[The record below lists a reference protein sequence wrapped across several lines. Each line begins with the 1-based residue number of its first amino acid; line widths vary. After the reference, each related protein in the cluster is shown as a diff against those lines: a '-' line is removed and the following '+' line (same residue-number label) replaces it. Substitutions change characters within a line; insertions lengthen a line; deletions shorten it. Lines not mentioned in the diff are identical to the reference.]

1 MYPSINRIVLC
12 CALFV
17 YVTSSFNSQAQD
29 ISEKFGQ
36 ISMGELLMTKCSR
49 DTSAEAYVLFDKGNS
64 VFVQSSSGGF
74 DIYFDRQCRI
84 KILSENG
91 YDYADISIPL
101 YQENN
106 IYERLESIEAYTYNL
121 NGTLIER
128 TALDPKNIYDEKVSE
143 SYTKKKFALPKVKV
157 GSVIEYKYRVSTPYV
172 FNLPSWGFQ
181 WEIPVRYSEY
191 EVHMIPFYVYTYI
204 LQGANKFDV
213 YNSEEENGTSQ
224 SFAGINYHD
233 MIYVYG
239 MKNLPAFH
247 TESYIACPRDYL
259 LKIIFQLSTV
269 IHPDGAKVNYL
280 TTWNLMVKDILKN
293 EDLGRFLRSG
303 NSQAKKIVD
312 GMNLASL
319 PAEEK
324 VKFIVDYVKSNF
336 KWDDETSLR
345 TKKSV
350 KKFIDDKSGNSS
362 EINLFLVSLLNAAG
376 IESYPLLISTR
387 DHGVIRYQYPF
398 IHYFNNLIVAVK
410 INNKYTLTDGTDP
423 RSSYNHIPAECIND
437 KGLLLKKDEPVE
449 WVNLTS
455 DITSNIQEKLDISIS
470 KNIVNCK
477 LKLKATDYDSYEY
490 CRNYYNK
497 SEAVEN
503 SFLEK
508 GYSLADSI
516 VLETEPNS
524 LDTFNLKLNLVYK
537 FDNTGKF
544 IYLSPLLQ
552 EPLLKSPFKSPDRTY
567 PVDFTYLIRREYTAN
582 INIPVGYTEQSIPA
596 KIFYDNKDYYVLY
609 EAKVSGNSIIV
620 NANYMF
626 KRTVFQPNEYRTI
639 KFIMQNV
646 VDKFN
651 EKIVLAKQ

>member
-1 MYPSINRIVLC
+1 MHQLITRIVLSC
-12 CALFV
+12 ELFLL
-17 YVTSSFNSQAQD
+17 VTSSLNSQAQD

-49 DTSAEAYVLFDKGNS
+49 DTSAEAYVLFDKGKS
-64 VFVQSSSGGF
+64 VFVQSGSGGF
-74 DIYFDRQCRI
+74 DIYYDRQCRI

-91 YDYADISIPL
+91 YGFADISIPL

-128 TALDPKNIYDEKVSE
+128 TALDPKNIYEEKVSV
-143 SYTKKKFALPKVKV
+143 SFAKKKFALPKVKV
-157 GSVIEYKYRVSTPYV
+157 GSIIEYKYRVSTPYV

-191 EVHMIPFYVYTYI
+191 EVHMVPFYDYSYI
-204 LQGANKFDV
+204 LQGAKKFDV
-213 YNSEEENGTSQ
+213 YSSEEDKGIGQ

-233 MIYVYG
+233 MVYIYG
-239 MKNLPAFH
+239 MKNLHAFH
-247 TESYIACPRDYL
+247 NEAYISCPRDYL
-259 LKIIFQLSTV
+259 LKIIFQLSSV
-269 IHPDGAKVNYL
+269 IHPDGVKVNYI
-280 TTWNLMVKDILKN
+280 TTWNLLVKDILKN

-303 NSQAKKIVD
+303 NSQAKKIID
-312 GMNLASL
+312 GLNLTIM

-324 VKFIVDYVKSNF
+324 VKAIVDYVKNNF
-336 KWDDETSLR
+336 KWDDETSLNIE
-345 TKKSV
+345 KSV

-387 DHGVIRYQYPF
+387 DHGVIRYEYPF
-398 IHYFNNLIVAVK
+398 VHYFNNLIVAIK

-423 RSSYNHIPAECIND
+423 RSSYNHIPVECIND
-437 KGLLLKKDEPVE
+437 KGLLLRKDDPVE
-449 WVNLTS
+449 WVNLAS
-455 DITSNIQEKLDISIS
+455 DITSDIREKLDISIS
-470 KNIVNCK
+470 KNLVNCK

-490 CRNYYNK
+490 YRNYYNK

-503 SFLEK
+503 SFLQK
-508 GYSLADSI
+508 GYSSADSI
-516 VLETEPNS
+516 LLETDPNS
-524 LDTFNLKLNLVYK
+524 LDTFNMKLNLVYK
-537 FDNTGKF
+537 LDNSGKF

-567 PVDFTYLIRREYTAN
+567 PVDFTYLIKREYTAN
-582 INIPVGYTEQSIPA
+582 INIPEGYSVQSVPA
-596 KIFYDNKDYYVLY
+596 KIFYDNKDYYVFY
-609 EAKVSGNSIIV
+609 EAKVSENRIIV
-620 NANYMF
+620 TANYMF

-651 EKIVLAKQ
+651 EKIVLIKQ